1 MTGMHEENMKTLKL
15 RKGFWFL
22 LAITVV
28 SLAAFLLLNWR
39 ITVLEQ
45 EYDRL
50 NTEYWDIINSLS
62 LDGQE
67 KVEKTTSVQAE
78 RVKLIFDRQNEI
90 EKSLR
95 RGRYSYRSLCSN
107 TGAVLLFSGTGTFFV
122 GIEWL
127 NAALRQRYR

>member
-1 MTGMHEENMKTLKL
+1 MTGMHEENMKTPKL

-45 EYDRL
+45 EYDDL
-50 NTEYWDIINSLS
+50 TAEYWGIMNSLS
-62 LDGQE
+62 QNGI
-67 KVEKTTSVQAE
+67 EKTTNVQAE
-78 RVKLIFDRQNEI
+78 RVKLIFERQNEI

-95 RGRYSYRSLCSN
+95 RGRYSYRSLRNN
-107 TGAVLLFSGTGTFFV
+107 TGAVLFFSGTGTFFV
-122 GIEWL
+122 GVEWL